1 MKILKTAKSL
11 QETRKG
17 IDGLVGFV
25 PTMGALHE
33 GHLSLIQKSLKE
45 NPVLIVSIFVNPT
58 QFDSPL
64 DLEKYPRNLTH
75 DLSLIEQ
82 IAPDAIVFT
91 PSVSEIYGNTVHT
104 KNYAFEGLDR
114 IMEGASR
121 EGHFQGVATVVEQ
134 LLDLVKPD
142 KAYFGEKDF
151 QQLQIIKKMVS
162 QKKHPT
168 TIVGCPIKREPDGL
182 AMSSRNQRLSNEQR
196 LHAPLLY
203 QALQEAK
210 SLFQK
215 QNATAAHRHVEALF
229 AAQTHFTLDY
239 FSICSEETLMES
251 QVDKTEKVRGF
262 IAAQLGE
269 IRLIDNLKFWII

>member
-17 IDGLVGFV
+17 IGGLVGFV

-82 IAPDAIVFT
+82 IEPDAIVFT

-251 QVDKTEKVRGF
+251 HVDKTEKVRGF

-269 IRLIDNLKFWII
+269 IRLIDNLKF

>member
-17 IDGLVGFV
+17 IGRLVGFV

-251 QVDKTEKVRGF
+251 HVDKTEKVRGF

-269 IRLIDNLKFWII
+269 IRLIDNLKF

>member
-17 IDGLVGFV
+17 IHGLVGFV

-196 LHAPLLY
+196 LHAPFLY

-251 QVDKTEKVRGF
+251 HVDKTEKVRGF

-269 IRLIDNLKFWII
+269 IRLIDNLKF